1 MICHRCRG
9 FLVCET
15 FDELRRD
22 IDSLYTRCINCGC
35 IEDAADF
42 YTSREPRLSHKTG
55 ISRSTDRQRVTR
67 YSHKRSNQR
76 PEAWLPQTQP
86 L

>member
-22 IDSLYTRCINCGC
+22 MDSLYTRCINCGYV
-35 IEDAADF
+35 EDAVVRANRVRPLVG
-42 YTSREPRLSHKTG
+42 TQATPRG
-55 ISRSTDRQRVTR
+55 RVR
-67 YSHKRSNQR
+67 KRDVGHIKMHLEEYASAR
-76 PEAWLPQTQP
+76 
-86 L
+86 